1 MCGLRGKTP
10 KKEILKE
17 GKIYSTSVSPDIL
30 DPNRLKLVDLN
41 FITGQRKKKL
51 PNSSAMF

>member
-17 GKIYSTSVSPDIL
+17 GKIYSTSVSPD
-30 DPNRLKLVDLN
+30 N
-41 FITGQRKKKL
+41 F
-51 PNSSAMF
+51 